1 MNNEAIDVGYT
12 ELKSDGTEKAPL
24 YLRIGEVAREL
35 NLPTSKVRYW
45 SDMYYE
51 LLDGEKCNTHRRFSK
66 EDVAKLRLI
75 KNLSEN
81 NYSHEHIL
89 HELKNFKYDEGEFAV
104 SIDSEGSNKL
114 QVQML
119 ASAIMEEQ
127 KKEFAKLKEELFD
140 RVDEKIEE
148 VLSKQLEHQDNLKE
162 DLLDEVSGTIDEVM
176 GGKFESLENGVEKLN
191 EEIKEEFKVAYATK
205 EALQEKKESKLSIML
220 RKIFE

>member
-1 MNNEAIDVGYT
+1 MNSEAIDVGYT
-12 ELKSDGTEKAPL
+12 ELNSDGNEKTPL

-66 EDVAKLRLI
+66 EDVSKLRLI

-89 HELKNFKYDEGEFAV
+89 HELKNFEFDDGEFAM
-104 SIDSEGSNKL
+104 STDSEGSNKL

-127 KKEFAKLKEELFD
+127 KKEFVKLKEELFD
-140 RVDEKIEE
+140 RVDLKIAEMMDR
-148 VLSKQLEHQDNLKE
+148 QLTHQDNLKE
-162 DLLDEVSGTIDEVM
+162 ELIDEVSVTIDEVM
-176 GGKFESLENGVEKLN
+176 GGKFESLENGVTDLKREM
-191 EEIKEEFKVAYATK
+191 KEEFKIAYATK
-205 EALQEKKESKLSIML
+205 EALEKKKESRLTTIFK
-220 RKIFE
+220 KIFE